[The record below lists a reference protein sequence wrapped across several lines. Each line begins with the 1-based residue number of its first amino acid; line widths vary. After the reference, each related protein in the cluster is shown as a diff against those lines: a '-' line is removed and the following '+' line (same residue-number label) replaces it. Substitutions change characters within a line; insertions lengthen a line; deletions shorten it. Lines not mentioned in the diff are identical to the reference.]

1 MGSHIKVQHN
11 HWNKLLNLYSNTNS
25 LRMVKL
31 TLFINLLVLHHLA
44 LFVSKDQ
51 VLTMDQ
57 LRLPPNSYG
66 GE

>member
-1 MGSHIKVQHN
+1 MESHIKVQHN

-25 LRMVKL
+25 LKMVK
-31 TLFINLLVLHHLA
+31 LFINLLVLHHLA

-51 VLTMDQ
+51 VLTMDR
-57 LRLPPNSYG
+57 LRLPPNNYG